1 MKYQLKT
8 AMIVASLALSS
19 IFALGSTVQAF
30 PKVDNTIDDSAD
42 SDVDLSEE
50 AYTGTQFTCVPD
62 GNGNVA
68 TVGQRPGGDPI
79 PVIMWTSDSSK
90 YFGQKVSPQSRCQI
104 VTERF
109 NQAVTNSGGSLQDV
123 VLTSGKVGDKTVIC
137 VLSIKETG
145 CDGGN
150 TLFTLNPKN
159 AKRPNQVLAQIA
171 QISRQGSSA
180 GVIRET
186 GGRVQVKL
194 SDLLKGK
201 SGARIKPATRG
212 L

>member
-1 MKYQLKT
+1 MKFQLKT
-8 AMIVASLALSS
+8 AMIVGSLALSS
-19 IFALGSTVQAF
+19 IFAFGSTVQAF

-79 PVIMWTSDSSK
+79 PVIIWTSDSSK
-90 YFGQKVSPQSRCQI
+90 YFGQKISPQSRCQI

-159 AKRPNQVLAQIA
+159 AKRPNQVLDQIA

-186 GGRVQVKL
+186 RGRVQVKL

-201 SGARIKPATRG
+201 SGDRIKPATGG

>member
-8 AMIVASLALSS
+8 AMIVATLALSS
-19 IFALGSTVQAF
+19 IFAFGSTVQAF

-68 TVGQRPGGDPI
+68 TVGQRPGGEPI
-79 PVIMWTSDSSK
+79 PVIIWTSDSSK
-90 YFGQKVSPQSRCQI
+90 YFGQKISPQSRCQI

-109 NQAVTNSGGSLQDV
+109 NQAVTNSGGSLQNV

-137 VLSIKETG
+137 VLSKDDTG
-145 CDGGN
+145 CNGGN

-186 GGRVQVKL
+186 RGRVQVKL

-201 SGARIKPATRG
+201 SGDRIKPATGG

>member
-8 AMIVASLALSS
+8 AMIVATLALSS
-19 IFALGSTVQAF
+19 IFAFGSTVQAF

-90 YFGQKVSPQSRCQI
+90 YFGQKISPQSRCQI

-201 SGARIKPATRG
+201 PAARIKPATPG